1 MTFQIR
7 VIVIVDKG
15 QQQVH
20 EITSVQ
26 RTELKPETLGLT
38 LAEGKAILG
47 EIQRVVVEQQTA
59 QCVAAHRPCSDCGQ
73 PRSRNGHHDLALRTV
88 FGKITIQSPR
98 FVHCGCQ
105 PHQTKSFSPL
115 AQVAA
120 VSGNQMVFFDE
131 LWTDS

>member
-7 VIVIVDKG
+7 VVTIADNG
-15 QQQVH
+15 QEQAH

-73 PRSRNGHHDLALRTV
+73 PRSHNGRHDLALRTV
-88 FGKITIQSPR
+88 FDKITIQSPPFR
-98 FVHCGCQ
+98 SLWLPPPVPPDQ
-105 PHQTKSFSPL
+105 ELQS
-115 AQVAA
+115 
-120 VSGNQMVFFDE
+120 SG
-131 LWTDS
+131 TSTA